1 MDPTPR
7 WIRDLTRLLPIR
19 SQVVLSGNIRDSF
32 PTPLAG
38 GTTLAP
44 LLRCLWTHL
53 AALDYKFL
61 LVYDPVEGLRPY
73 PNEPAVVELA
83 TRLFDLKLADPARHL
98 EVVGAPIEGILAN
111 FERAASSG
119 LPLWIRTPVIPGSTD
134 SEENLRAIAR
144 LIRKI
149 APGAARWDLLAFSN
163 LCGAKYEML
172 GLRFPLQGIPL
183 FTPDE
188 LERRLA
194 WVLAEGAGMARLSGP
209 TRRGGT

>member
-1 MDPTPR
+1 VTSEG
-7 WIRDLTRLLPIR
+7 LLSEVLADR
-19 SQVVLSGNIRDSF
+19 AFYQASGGGVTLSGGE
-32 PTPLAG
+32 PLQQAAFALPFARRCRAAG
-38 GTTLAP
+38 LAV
-44 LLRCLWTHL
+44 
-53 AALDYKFL
+53 ALDTC
-61 LVYDPVEGLRPY
+61 GQA
-73 PNEPAVVELA
+73 EPAVFSEALREADLV
-83 TRLFDLKLADPARHL
+83 LFDLKLADPARHL
-98 EVVGAPIEGILAN
+98 EFVGAPIEGILAN
-111 FERAASSG
+111 FERAAASG